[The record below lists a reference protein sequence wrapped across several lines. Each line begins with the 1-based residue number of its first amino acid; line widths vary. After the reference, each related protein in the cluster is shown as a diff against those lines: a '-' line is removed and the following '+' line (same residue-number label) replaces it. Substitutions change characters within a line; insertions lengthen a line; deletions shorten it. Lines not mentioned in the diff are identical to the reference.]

1 MENELHKNS
10 GVKAFVKSVKYADA
24 LKYEKNLI
32 GWLGPLPQDLR
43 NTIEPI
49 INTGISRDELIKI
62 LKDMKLDVDDSV
74 QVPTTEQKVLEPTKV
89 EKEYQPYN
97 KKTNPTEF
105 RSGDVLMHP
114 IFKHPY
120 VLLEDKGEYWACA
133 LLTTDPTCSEVLE
146 ICQSRFFAE
155 SHFTRVILTVT
166 KPYGS
171 FMYPYENL
179 EHLEEVKNKLK
190 QIL

>member
-10 GVKAFVKSVKYADA
+10 GVKSFVSLVK
-24 LKYEKNLI
+24 KNSELNQENLL
-32 GWLGPLPQDLR
+32 GWLGPLPKVAREMLL
-43 NTIEPI
+43 PA
-49 INTGISRDELIKI
+49 INTGVTREELMKI
-62 LKDMKLDVDDSV
+62 LKDLKLDVECEDAV
-74 QVPTTEQKVLEPTKV
+74 AATPKATTT
-89 EKEYQPYN
+89 KEYQPYN
-97 KKTNPTEF
+97 KKTNPTTF
-105 RSGDVLMHP
+105 RAGDVLMHP

-155 SHFTRVILTVT
+155 SHFTRVILTVA

-171 FMYPYENL
+171 FIYPYENL

>member
-10 GVKAFVKSVKYADA
+10 GVKAFVKSVKYADQ

-32 GWLGPLPQDLR
+32 GWLGPLPKELR
-43 NTIEPI
+43 ETIEPI
-49 INTGISRDELIKI
+49 INTGITRDELIKI
-62 LKDMKLDVDDSV
+62 LKDMKIDSEDSV
-74 QVPTTEQKVLEPTKV
+74 QSTETEQTVVPNKF

-105 RSGDVLMHP
+105 RVGDVLMHP
-114 IFKHPY
+114 VFKHPY

-146 ICQSRFFAE
+146 ICQSRFFPE
-155 SHFTRVILTVT
+155 SHFTRVVLTVK

-171 FMYPYENL
+171 FIYPYDNT